1 MQTDTNT
8 TQILC
13 TSPLLEISHWKAI
26 TVSDRSWTVMPR
38 YCCFCLVCIKMKNWR
53 GLGLNWIE
61 IFLRCYGWA
70 AVKSTSRSAKRDPCI
85 STAKVNL
92 HRKKTYKRA
101 GLKNALAY
109 WAIQTGRPK
118 KFLNL
123 NKWKLSSWEVLKD
136 HIRLN
141 RDEITVSHLSSRNQ
155 PPFLKKRFSHL
166 SAPFHSLRASRSKS
180 TYDIVHI
187 I

>member
-26 TVSDRSWTVMPR
+26 TVSDHSWTVMPR

-85 STAKVNL
+85 STAQVNL
-92 HRKKTYKRA
+92 RRKKTYK
-101 GLKNALAY
+101 KS
-109 WAIQTGRPK
+109 WSK
-118 KFLNL
+118 KCPCILGNSDRKTKKILNL
-123 NKWKLSSWEVLKD
+123 NKWKLSRWGVLKD

-141 RDEITVSHLSSRNQ
+141 RDEITVSHLSSRN
-155 PPFLKKRFSHL
+155 
-166 SAPFHSLRASRSKS
+166 
-180 TYDIVHI
+180 
-187 I
+187 